1 MRAGKKRVKMLLR
14 RLMQHINQQNWFAV
28 FLDFF
33 IVVFGI
39 WLAFQISEWADDLDR
54 RAELDEQLVALSDD
68 LSENIGRLLEHE
80 QYTAGKLTD
89 IDELRS
95 ILSGSKAEADMQRLD
110 FLMADVFSVLKF
122 QVQIAAYETLLSSGN
137 LLYLNGTH
145 VRSELNAWQE
155 DLALLKEGET
165 VLMNVRDQVLLPYA
179 IQEYSFAAAIE
190 QTDHV
195 RAGMQKSRFRNDFDS
210 LQRSRKIDNM
220 QAVQL
225 ATRSTVHR
233 RIGKLLESTRA
244 AKTAI
249 DDFLKHH

>member
-1 MRAGKKRVKMLLR
+1 MLLR
-14 RLMQHINQQNWFAV
+14 RFTQHINQQNWFAV

-39 WLAFQISEWADDLDR
+39 WLAFQISEWADELDR
-54 RAELDEQLVALSDD
+54 RAEFDEQLVALSDD
-68 LSENIGRLLEHE
+68 LSENIGRLLEHQ
-80 QYTAGKLTD
+80 QYTEGKLTE

-95 ILSGSKAEADMQRLD
+95 ILSGSKAAADMNRLN

-122 QVQIAAYETLLSSGN
+122 QVQIAAYETLLSAGN
-137 LLYLNGTH
+137 LRYLNGTL
-145 VRSELNAWQE
+145 VRSDLNEWQE
-155 DLALLKEGET
+155 DLALLEEGET
-165 VLMNVRDQVLLPYA
+165 VLMNIRDQVLIPYA
-179 IQEYSFAAAIE
+179 IEEYSFAAAIE

-195 RAGMQKSRFRNDFDS
+195 RAGVQKTRFRNDFDS
-210 LQRSRKIDNM
+210 LQRSRTIDNM

-249 DDFLKHH
+249 DDFSKQH